1 MGELELHE
9 ELGKGNY
16 GTVKKV
22 RHNPTNV
29 LMAMKVCLDLIYKI
43 SVIDAII
50 GDPFGT
56 GRLQAKRDHHGARH
70 STSCDI
76 PTDC

>member
-22 RHNPTNV
+22 RHKPTNV
-29 LMAMKVCLDLIYKI
+29 LMAMKVNPCQRDLY
-43 SVIDAII
+43 SII
-50 GDPFGT
+50 KFNTGDSIRT
-56 GRLQAKRDHHGARH
+56 GQVKVECYNYGVGYSASSNMSSNR
-70 STSCDI
+70 
-76 PTDC
+76 